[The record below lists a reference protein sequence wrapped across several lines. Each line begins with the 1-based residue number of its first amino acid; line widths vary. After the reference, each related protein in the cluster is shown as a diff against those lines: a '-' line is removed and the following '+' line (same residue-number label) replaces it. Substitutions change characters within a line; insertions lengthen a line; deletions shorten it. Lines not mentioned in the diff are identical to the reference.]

1 MTKAETL
8 DQLAPII
15 KNAVVLPQIRFTI
28 EDWQTNADAVMGRLK
43 DHSWLA
49 RHLIVRSSGISEDS
63 AKESL
68 AGHFVSIPD
77 VKGES
82 QIKEAVG
89 KVIASFGARSIN
101 DQVFIQPMLLNI
113 AIGGVAFT
121 RDPNTGGNY
130 FVVNYDDHSG
140 SIATV
145 TSGQSNRLRTFYYD
159 KTHQTD
165 PNKIDPWLLRLISLL
180 REIEE
185 LFASDAIDIEFAV
198 DKENNLYLLQV
209 RPLII
214 TIQSKLSRKEH
225 GRVLSQIIHKIKQ
238 LNARHPYVY
247 GERTVFGVMPDW
259 NPAEMIGIRPRP
271 FALSLYKEMITDN
284 IWAYMRDNY
293 GYMNL
298 RSFPLLINFGGL
310 PYIDVRI
317 SFNSFIPSDINPDL
331 ADRLVNYYIDRLVEK
346 PSCHD
351 KVEFEILFSCYT
363 LDLPVRLKKLLDY
376 GFCQTDCD
384 VFADSLRNLTNKII
398 HGETGLWRNDITKI
412 AELERRQKC
421 IDDSGLD
428 TISKIYWLLEDCKR
442 YGTLPFAGL
451 ARAGFIAVQL
461 LQSLIQVTVLTV
473 DDYENFMR
481 CLNTVGSQMSLDFVN
496 FSKDIF
502 LKKYGHLRPGT
513 YDVLSPRYDEEPDRY
528 FNFSHRNSQAD
539 SHRASQ
545 FSLSLKQL
553 NLLESL
559 FKEHRLD
566 HNVISFFNF
575 IKSAIEG
582 REYSKFVFSRSI
594 SDAINMLVEFSK
606 QYGISREEISYA
618 DISVIHKLYSS
629 SDDPGNV
636 LRKSI
641 EEGKRK
647 YEITQSITLPSLIT
661 DINDVFFFELPVGE
675 PNFITLKSVAGKV
688 ITENDDRSFWKG
700 NILMIPSADPGYDWI
715 FTQGL
720 GGFITMYGGANSHMA
735 IRAGELGIP
744 AVIGAGEVLYRK
756 WMTAKSLH
764 IDCAKHQVQVLQ

>member
-351 KVEFEILFSCYT
+351 KVEFEILFYMKIC
-363 LDLPVRLKKLLDY
+363 PVI
-376 GFCQTDCD
+376 
-384 VFADSLRNLTNKII
+384 KIMI
-398 HGETGLWRNDITKI
+398 
-412 AELERRQKC
+412 
-421 IDDSGLD
+421 
-428 TISKIYWLLEDCKR
+428 
-442 YGTLPFAGL
+442 
-451 ARAGFIAVQL
+451 RAIRGI
-461 LQSLIQVTVLTV
+461 
-473 DDYENFMR
+473 
-481 CLNTVGSQMSLDFVN
+481 
-496 FSKDIF
+496 
-502 LKKYGHLRPGT
+502 
-513 YDVLSPRYDEEPDRY
+513 PR
-528 FNFSHRNSQAD
+528 
-539 SHRASQ
+539 
-545 FSLSLKQL
+545 L
-553 NLLESL
+553 NLG
-559 FKEHRLD
+559 KACIQQKR
-566 HNVISFFNF
+566 
-575 IKSAIEG
+575 IKTLLIE
-582 REYSKFVFSRSI
+582 
-594 SDAINMLVEFSK
+594 N
-606 QYGISREEISYA
+606 
-618 DISVIHKLYSS
+618 
-629 SDDPGNV
+629 
-636 LRKSI
+636 
-641 EEGKRK
+641 
-647 YEITQSITLPSLIT
+647 
-661 DINDVFFFELPVGE
+661 
-675 PNFITLKSVAGKV
+675 
-688 ITENDDRSFWKG
+688 
-700 NILMIPSADPGYDWI
+700 
-715 FTQGL
+715 
-720 GGFITMYGGANSHMA
+720 
-735 IRAGELGIP
+735 
-744 AVIGAGEVLYRK
+744 
-756 WMTAKSLH
+756 
-764 IDCAKHQVQVLQ
+764 